1 MRVVAGWAAIVLVLF
16 ATVMSIGPGATSM
29 IASVISMLA
38 VVLSLFSIRK
48 KVRKFFGVTFALAL
62 IDTFFLNAWSNIWSP
77 PHMPLNMKIG
87 MYVFVLLVFA
97 ICFVFA
103 YKVQLDVKKPNS
115 PLDPNDDELRA
126 GQLKRPA

>member
-48 KVRKFFGVTFALAL
+48 KGRKFFGVTIALAL

-97 ICFVFA
+97 ICFVIA

-115 PLDPNDDELRA
+115 PLDPNADEPSR
-126 GQLKRPA
+126 RST